1 MDTQFHAVPA
11 LASRRSLENDLDR
24 LLDAATEAT
33 AIFRAAVEAYLT
45 AGSESACW
53 SLAQRISTQM
63 CTVDELQQRFATG
76 TRDATFASGTRPAM
90 IEPLN
95 AVTGLFRE
103 MRRQITAFA
112 VESGFSGDAR
122 EVPAYLVTDL
132 QELSDAVCAAVD
144 ELIEGC
150 RPCMLLWGQPM
161 CVGDDLGVSWYESQA
176 DRLSMQLIK
185 QIFADDALDLKVKL
199 HLAQVVE
206 EVDRV
211 ADYAERVDRDLRAGR
226 MAGLASRASRDSH

>member
-76 TRDATFASGTRPAM
+76 TRDATFASGTRPGM

-95 AVTGLFRE
+95 AVTGLLRE

-185 QIFADDALDLKVKL
+185 QIFADEALDLKVRL

-226 MAGLASRASRDSH
+226 MAGLATRASRDSH

>member
-1 MDTQFHAVPA
+1 MDTQIHAAPA
-11 LASRRSLENDLDR
+11 LASRRALENDLDR
-24 LLDAATEAT
+24 LLDAAAEAT
-33 AIFRAAVEAYLT
+33 AIFRAAVDAYLT

-76 TRDATFASGTRPAM
+76 TRDATFASGTRPGM